1 MKRLTCMTPLL
12 AGSLLVLLA
21 FPGCDKGASNTGPAS
36 AADTTQV
43 EPPALPSNRVAIPS
57 AVRSNLGITFAKAER
72 RHIKDTL
79 RAPGRFEY
87 LPTAKREYRTMLPG
101 RVDILVEQFQH
112 VEPGTPLYRID
123 SPTWRT
129 LMKDIAEM
137 ESTIS
142 ELRTS
147 ILSHEDLYLAHMMQE
162 KNLRK
167 DIEIWSER
175 VTKLEALRDAGGGS
189 MKELT
194 SARSS
199 LAKANGELHE
209 LREQATKHEVQH
221 DLNSVSLESA
231 MTHLDLTLESAASLA
246 GMEPED
252 LLFIDSTSPGAL
264 PTWLTM
270 NDIEVRAIA
279 PGIVDAIDLTNG
291 TWAET
296 GSNVLTT
303 VQPERVRFHAFGLQS
318 DLGVLKDGLEAM
330 IVPPTPTA
338 AGHSIPMDETMRG
351 TLVLGPSGNAQDRT
365 IDLYVTPEELASWA
379 RPGVSAQLEIVTD
392 ESNATELSIPL
403 AAVQRDG
410 LMPVIFRRAPDNP
423 NEAIRIDADLG
434 LDDGRWVAI
443 LSGLRDGDEVVLDGG
458 FQLMLATSGSIQKG
472 GHFHADGTFHEGE
485 H

>member
-1 MKRLTCMTPLL
+1 MNRSTFMTPLL
-12 AGSLLVLLA
+12 AGSLLVLLTS
-21 FPGCDKGASNTGPAS
+21 PGCDKGASNTGPAS
-36 AADTTQV
+36 ATATAQV
-43 EPPALPSNRVAIPS
+43 EPPALPSNRVAIPP
-57 AVRSNLGITFAKAER
+57 AVRSNLGITFAKAQR

-101 RVDILVEQFQH
+101 QVELLVEQFQP
-112 VEPGTPLYRID
+112 VEVGTPLYRID

-129 LMKDIAEM
+129 LMKDIAET
-137 ESTIS
+137 ESTIAQVRAM
-142 ELRTS
+142 LR
-147 ILSHEDLYLAHMMQE
+147 SHEDLYLAHTMQVKHLHE
-162 KNLRK
+162 N
-167 DIEIWSER
+167 IEIWSER

-189 MKELT
+189 MRELT

-199 LAKANGELHE
+199 LAEANGKLNE
-209 LREQATKHEVQH
+209 LRELAAKHEVKH
-221 DLNSVSLESA
+221 DLDKVSLEAALS
-231 MTHLDLTLESAASLA
+231 HLDLTLESAASLA

-318 DLGVLKDGLEAM
+318 DLGVLENGLEAM

-351 TLVLGPSGNAQDRT
+351 TLVLGLSGNADDRT

-379 RPGVSAQLEIVTD
+379 RPGVSAQLEIVT
-392 ESNATELSIPL
+392 ESTSSPELAIPL
-403 AAVQRDG
+403 ASVQRDG